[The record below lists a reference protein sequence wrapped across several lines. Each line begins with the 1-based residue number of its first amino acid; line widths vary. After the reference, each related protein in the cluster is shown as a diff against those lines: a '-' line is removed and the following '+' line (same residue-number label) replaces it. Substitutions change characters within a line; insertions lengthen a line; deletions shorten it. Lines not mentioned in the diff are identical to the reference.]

1 MTSFWHHLVALGLLK
16 DALAVVV
23 NITGA
28 SLAAWLPWKRHR
40 QAQALIAD
48 RLDTTT
54 PGGLADLTPAKARK
68 P

>member
-1 MTSFWHHLVALGLLK
+1 MSIWHHLVALGLLK
-16 DALAVVV
+16 DLLGVAVNVGG
-23 NITGA
+23 GA
-28 SLAAWLPWKRHR
+28 AAAYLPWKRHR

-54 PGGLADLTPAKARK
+54 PGGLGDLPKAAK